1 MIVKFNDKQL
11 DGGNYLPEGEHEV
24 AIIRALAEKSKAGN
38 DMLVVEMA
46 DKFGRGV
53 KEYFLLDEKNL
64 WKLANFAKAAGFEKE
79 SLKTVGLDTNQLPG
93 RKLTAIKKQT
103 GVKVVDGKERKEF
116 HVEYFAAANSAAETK
131 PEEQLPF

>member
-11 DGGNYLPEGEHEV
+11 EGGNYLPEGEHEV
-24 AIIRALAEKSKAGN
+24 AVVRVLAEKSKAGN

-46 DKFGRGV
+46 DRFGRGV

-64 WKLANFAKAAGFEKE
+64 WKLAKFAAGAGFDKE
-79 SLKTVGLDTNQLPG
+79 SLKANGLDTTQLVG
-93 RKLTAIKKQT
+93 RKLLAVKKQS
-103 GVKVVDGKERKEF
+103 GVRVVDGKERKEY
-116 HVEYFAAANSAAETK
+116 HVEYFPAAQAAETK

>member
-24 AIIRALAEKSKAGN
+24 AVVRVLAEKSKAGN

-64 WKLANFAKAAGFEKE
+64 WKLASFAKSASFDKD
-79 SLKTVGLDTNQLPG
+79 SLKANGLDTTQLIG
-93 RKLTAIKKQT
+93 RKLIAVKKQT
-103 GVKVVDGKERKEF
+103 GVRVHEGKERKEY
-116 HVEYFAAANSAAETK
+116 HVEYFPTTQAADSKAD
-131 PEEQLPF
+131 EQLPF